1 MRCAGCKGTRPPKAD
16 SQKRCTRLQFAVAPY
31 IYMRLGTPARQA
43 ALILGIAALF
53 AGAARFAAAQDKATP
68 DEIVSKVHEAARVL
82 AKSATT
88 QTRAAALA
96 PFDEKTGPWV
106 WKNTYV
112 FVVDC
117 GQAIIAAHPVNP
129 ELINKDAT
137 SLLDTQGHPFF
148 WQVCDALKRPSGIW
162 LQYWWP
168 KPGEKEGSRKISY
181 ALRAGNTS
189 YVVGAGVYD
198 DKLTIAELEK
208 LTRGK

>member
-1 MRCAGCKGTRPPKAD
+1 MPERKVLLGLGV
-16 SQKRCTRLQFAVAPY
+16 AV
-31 IYMRLGTPARQA
+31 
-43 ALILGIAALF
+43 LIG
-53 AGAARFAAAQDKATP
+53 GMVCAAAEDKAAP
-68 DEIVSKVHEAARVL
+68 EEIVSKVQEAAKTL
-82 AKSATT
+82 AKAAATEA
-88 QTRAAALA
+88 RAAALA
-96 PFDEKTGPWV
+96 PFDQKQGPWV

-117 GQAIIAAHPVNP
+117 AQAIIAAHPMNP
-129 ELINKDAT
+129 ELVGKDAT

-148 WQVCDALKRPSGIW
+148 YQVCDALKKPNGIW

-168 KPGEKEGSRKISY
+168 KPGQKEGSRKISY

-208 LTRGK
+208 LTRPK

>member
-1 MRCAGCKGTRPPKAD
+1 MPERKV
-16 SQKRCTRLQFAVAPY
+16 LLV
-31 IYMRLGTPARQA
+31 LGA
-43 ALILGIAALF
+43 AMLVGGLVIAA
-53 AGAARFAAAQDKATP
+53 AGQDRATP
-68 DEIVSKVHEAARVL
+68 EEIVSKVQQAAKTL
-82 AKSATT
+82 AKSAATEP
-88 QTRAAALA
+88 RAAALA
-96 PFDEKTGPWV
+96 PFDQKQGPWV

-117 GQAIIAAHPVNP
+117 AQATIAAHPMNP

-148 WQVCDALKRPSGIW
+148 YQVCDALKQPNGIW

-181 ALRAGNTS
+181 ALRAGTTS

-208 LTRGK
+208 LTRPAK

>member
-1 MRCAGCKGTRPPKAD
+1 MTERKALLVLGVVLLAAG
-16 SQKRCTRLQFAVAPY
+16 LV
-31 IYMRLGTPARQA
+31 
-43 ALILGIAALF
+43 
-53 AGAARFAAAQDKATP
+53 GAAAAQDKATP
-68 DEIVSKVHEAARVL
+68 DEIVSKVQQAARTL
-82 AKSATT
+82 AKAAATEP
-88 QTRAAALA
+88 RADALA
-96 PFDEKTGPWV
+96 PFDQKQGPWV

-117 GQAIIAAHPVNP
+117 VQGTIAAHPVNP
-129 ELINKDAT
+129 ELVGKDAT

-148 WQVCDALKRPSGIW
+148 YQVCDALKQPNGIW

-168 KPGEKEGSRKISY
+168 KPGQKEGSRKISY
-181 ALRAGNTS
+181 ALRAGHTS